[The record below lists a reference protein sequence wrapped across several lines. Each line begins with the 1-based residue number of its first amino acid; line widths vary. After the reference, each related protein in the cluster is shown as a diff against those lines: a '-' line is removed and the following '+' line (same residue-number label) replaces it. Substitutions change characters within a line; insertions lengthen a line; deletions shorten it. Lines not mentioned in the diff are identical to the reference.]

1 MLPPQSL
8 RCGCEICRVGC
19 EQIVVLFLVLRCIR
33 EIFFFL
39 FDSFC
44 QILQLDLDIF
54 LLFQVFFFL
63 FQVLIG
69 VLDLA
74 GTRGELLTQ
83 FLRSPLRLLDRQGRS
98 GHADS
103 MIFFSVIF
111 RSASSF

>member
-1 MLPPQSL
+1 MALVERGVTSAVASVWMAK
-8 RCGCEICRVGC
+8 ICRVGC

-98 GHADS
+98 G
-103 MIFFSVIF
+103 
-111 RSASSF
+111 ASPIQ